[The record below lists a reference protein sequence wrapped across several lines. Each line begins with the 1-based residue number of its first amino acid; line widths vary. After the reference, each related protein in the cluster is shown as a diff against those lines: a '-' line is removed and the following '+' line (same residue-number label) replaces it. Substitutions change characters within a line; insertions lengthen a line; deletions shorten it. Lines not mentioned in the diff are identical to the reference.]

1 MKTKIKL
8 TLLIT
13 TLYSTKLLAQVPDKE
28 KLQKMKDSITMVYLT
43 EMAKRQPL
51 LRQGSL
57 TTDFIAKGNIKSS
70 TADDNKIYDGKL
82 GVSRTKASFNVPIS
96 KWNKSSFNAGITYVR
111 QTLTLG
117 ANNLAQNVT
126 PSEGTLS
133 TLGLAASYS
142 LADSLLGNPVFYNAS
157 VSALT
162 DELTSIQRLSY
173 MGSVILSVKRTPN
186 TMTNVG
192 VIMMVTPNII
202 MPIPYFGYWH
212 KFTNANL
219 ELNVEIP
226 SNVTLRRPFSNRFWA
241 TFGTAIDG
249 NPAFFQHQSATH
261 SFSLLYET
269 TELRTSF
276 ALEHMVGKKLVLG
289 VRSGI
294 INTVNNRLMQK
305 NANRSDYLVKN
316 KMGTVPFFNFSVSLL
331 PFLVAKK

>member
-1 MKTKIKL
+1 MKNNIKL
-8 TLLIT
+8 TLLIL
-13 TLYSTKLLAQVPDKE
+13 TLCVTKLHAQVPDKAQI
-28 KLQKMKDSITMVYLT
+28 QKMKDSITMVYLT
-43 EMAKRQPL
+43 EIAKRQPM

-57 TTDFIAKGNIKSS
+57 TTDFMAKGNLKSS
-70 TADDNKIYDGKL
+70 LPNDNKVYDGKL
-82 GVSRTKASFNVPIS
+82 GVSRTKATFNVPIS

-111 QTLTLG
+111 QSLTLG
-117 ANNLAQNVT
+117 ANSLEQNAIAN
-126 PSEGTLS
+126 EGTLS

-142 LADSLLGNPVFYNAS
+142 LADSLLGNPVFYSAT

-162 DELTSIQRLSY
+162 NELTSIQRLSY
-173 MGSVILSVKRTPN
+173 MGSIIVSIKRTPT

-192 VIMMVTPNII
+192 VIMMVTPNIV
-202 MPIPYFGYWH
+202 MPIPFFGYWH
-212 KFTNANL
+212 KFNQSNL

-249 NPAFFQHQSATH
+249 NPAFVQHQSATH
-261 SFSLLYET
+261 SLALLYET

-276 ALEHMVGKKLVLG
+276 ALEYMVGKKLVLG

-294 INTVNNRLMQK
+294 INTINNRLMQK
-305 NANRSDYLVKN
+305 NADRSDYLVKN
-316 KMGTVPFFNFSVSLL
+316 KMGTVPFFNVSVSLL